1 MTKKKK
7 VMIGAALAVV
17 LLAVVVIVYVMSQ
30 PTVIDLEDCVTVSY
44 SGYNTVGE
52 AAVSWDDNKLDMLLT
67 KALDTDSSFLSSLAE
82 YLVCRNA
89 ISFTV
94 DKDKGLSNGDEV
106 LVTFLY
112 DNEAVKDCKVKFT
125 GKTAKFLVEGLPDF
139 QEIDPFDDLE
149 VSFSGISSSGRV
161 EMSYTGNVEHLGAYG
176 FFATPLYD
184 LKNGDSVKI
193 SIGDYIVD
201 NLTRSG
207 YTVTKT
213 SKEYLVE
220 GLDEYVSAY
229 QDIPQEFVEELKRD
243 AQKAIRDYADETYEE
258 ECALGPLTYAG
269 YVFTETEDSDGT
281 IFTPDA
287 NDLYLIY
294 QGTISHSSG
303 IFDDTVIYFPV
314 AFRNIITGK
323 TGPYYEEGSDIEGTT
338 FVGDSPWTYG
348 TKGYADPHTA
358 YQELTTHFSQVLEN
372 QVGDGFEKFKN

>member
-1 MTKKKK
+1 MTQKKK
-7 VMIGAALAVV
+7 VIMGATLAVV
-17 LLAVVVIVYVMSQ
+17 LLTVVVIVCVMSQ
-30 PTVIDLEDCVTVSY
+30 PTVINLEDCVTVSY
-44 SGYNTVGE
+44 SGYNTEGE

-67 KALDTDSSFLSSLAE
+67 KALDADGSFLSSLAE

-125 GKTAKFLVEGLPDF
+125 GDAVKLCVEGLPDY

-149 VSFSGISSSGRV
+149 VSFSGISSSGNV
-161 EMSYTGNVEHLGAYG
+161 EISYTGDVETLATLGFSVEPTYG
-176 FFATPLYD
+176 
-184 LKNGDSVKI
+184 LKNGDLVTA
-193 SIGDYIVD
+193 SIGDYTASSLSKAGYKV
-201 NLTRSG
+201 TR
-207 YTVTKT
+207 T

-229 QDIPQEFVEELKRD
+229 QDIPLEFVEELKRD
-243 AQKAIRDYADETYEE
+243 AQKAIGDYAGEIYEE

-294 QGTISHSSG
+294 RGTISHSSG
-303 IFDDTVIYFPV
+303 VFDDTVIYFPV

-338 FVGDSPWTYG
+338 FVGDSPWTYK

-358 YQELTTHFSQVLEN
+358 YQELITHFSQVLEN
-372 QVGDGFEKFKN
+372 QVGDGFEKFRE